1 MLRQIAFLSSLVPWM
16 IVGLGILPY
25 NTSQAK
31 SSLEHTSDIFNRRLE
46 DSHAPMTGRGTP
58 HQKLWE
64 AARFKVRANRFLL
77 QGRILY
83 KKSFTHPLLRCMSQP
98 KGIHIL
104 KEIHSGCCGA
114 HASTWIL
121 TNKALRVKYFWPTMK
136 QDAQQLVDKCKK
148 CQKHSSLIHQP
159 VEPLTTMLSPC
170 PFAQWGMDI
179 VGPFPL
185 ALG

>member
-1 MLRQIAFLSSLVPWM
+1 MAGAPLEEASKEEKWLLHVDRSSTTQGS
-16 IVGLGILPY
+16 GLGILPY

-31 SSLEHTSDIFNRRLE
+31 IPLEHTSDISNRRLE

-64 AARFKVRANRFLL
+64 AARYFL
-77 QGRILY
+77 
-83 KKSFTHPLLRCMSQP
+83 
-98 KGIHIL
+98 
-104 KEIHSGCCGA
+104 
-114 HASTWIL
+114 
-121 TNKALRVKYFWPTMK
+121 PTMK
-136 QDAQQLVDKCKK
+136 QDARQLVDKCKK
-148 CQKHSSLIHQP
+148 CQKHSSLIHQS

-185 ALG
+185 ALGQRIFL